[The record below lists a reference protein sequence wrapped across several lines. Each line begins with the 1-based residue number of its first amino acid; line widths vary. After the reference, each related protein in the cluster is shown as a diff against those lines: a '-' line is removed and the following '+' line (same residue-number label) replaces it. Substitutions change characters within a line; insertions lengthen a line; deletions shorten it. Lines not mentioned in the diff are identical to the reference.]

1 MAIIKIEIDTAQ
13 DIDTDTQTIL
23 KALLD
28 KDGATVPSKKAP
40 TATPTATPAKP
51 KAKAKTAKAKAKT
64 AKAKA
69 KTVPEQPAKPKDE
82 TPAPESWEPEP
93 EAKKEVDTGALKILM
108 SQKVVDFGKDTLKKI
123 LQSYGVERLYD
134 LDPSKYPDLYKDL
147 EAL

>member
-13 DIDTDTQTIL
+13 GIDTDTQTIL

-51 KAKAKTAKAKAKT
+51 KAKAKT